1 MINTLMNTRVF
12 QWIDD
17 RTNAGAL
24 IREHVTEYP
33 APKNLNYMWN
43 FGSLAMLM
51 LVLQILTGIFLAMYY
66 KPAAIPTGG
75 GFTIAF
81 DSVERIM
88 RDVEFGWLI
97 RYMHAVGASM
107 FFLVVYIHIGRG
119 MYYGSYKN
127 PRELLWIIGVVIL
140 LLMQGAAFFG
150 YLLPWGQM
158 SFWGATV
165 ITNLFGS
172 VPIVGDLINQLLRGG
187 FAVDDPTLNRFFSL
201 HYLFPLLLAAI
212 VGGHIHALHVVH
224 SNNPEGIDIDHEK
237 DTLSFHPY
245 YTIKDAFGVALFLM
259 IYFYIVFFNPQMSG
273 YFIEVDNYVPANS
286 LQTPAHIAPVWYL
299 TPWYTI
305 LRSFPDK
312 LMGIIAMGG
321 SLAIL
326 FLLPF
331 LDQAKRRSAR
341 YRPVFRMSLILF
353 FVSVLVLG
361 YCGHSAPTE
370 TLTWVGRVATAIYF
384 GFILGLPFINKFDE
398 KFYAGTPEPKEI

>member
-1 MINTLMNTRVF
+1 MISIEQIMQTKVF
-12 QWIDD
+12 QWVDD
-17 RTNAGAL
+17 RTNAGSL
-24 IREHVTEYP
+24 IREHLTEYP

-43 FGSLAMLM
+43 FGSLALLM
-51 LVLQILTGIFLAMYY
+51 LVLQIITGIFLAMYY
-66 KPAAIPTGG
+66 KPAAIETLG

-88 RDVEFGWLI
+88 RDIQFGWLI

-107 FFLVVYIHIGRG
+107 FFLVVYLHIARG
-119 MYYGSYKN
+119 MYYGSYKS

-165 ITNLFGS
+165 ITNLFGA

-201 HYLFPLLLAAI
+201 HYLFPLLLVGI

-224 SNNPEGIDIDHEK
+224 SNNPDGIDIDRKK
-237 DTLSFHPY
+237 DTIPFHPY
-245 YTIKDAFGVALFLM
+245 YTVKDAFGVSFFLM
-259 IYFYIVFFNPQMSG
+259 IYCYFVFFNPTAG
-273 YFIEVDNYVPANS
+273 GLFIEAPNFTPANN

-305 LRSFPDK
+305 LRSFEIK
-312 LMGIIAMGG
+312 LMGIAAMGL
-321 SLAIL
+321 SLAVL
-326 FLLPF
+326 FILPF
-331 LDQAKRRSAR
+331 LDRSKVRSAR
-341 YRPVFRMSLILF
+341 HRPVYRAMVVIF
-353 FVSVLVLG
+353 FAAVLTLG
-361 YCGHSAPTE
+361 YCGHQPPTE
-370 TLTWVGRVATAIYF
+370 NLKVVGQIATALYF
-384 GFILGLPFINKFDE
+384 GFFIFLPFVHKFE
-398 KFYAGTPEPKEI
+398 ITKTLPEGL